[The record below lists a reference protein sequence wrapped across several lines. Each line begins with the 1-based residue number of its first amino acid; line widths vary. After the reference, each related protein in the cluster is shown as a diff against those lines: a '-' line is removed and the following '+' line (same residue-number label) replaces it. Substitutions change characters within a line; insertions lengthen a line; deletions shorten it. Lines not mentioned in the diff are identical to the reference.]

1 VTTGG
6 AGLRRRRIITRRNV
20 TAHQREETVKRLA
33 TGSAFAL
40 MAAAAILLPAE
51 GRAEAA
57 KTWVV
62 GEVAPL
68 TGPVATVGVRLHN
81 VVTMWAEDVNAKGGI
96 KGRKIELISCNDE
109 AKPEKAVACTR
120 DIMDKKAVMI
130 LGDTLTA
137 SLHAMQALTKNG
149 PTLLI
154 PSPNVVPPA
163 DSFAF
168 QVSPSDEH
176 LTLAI
181 AKYLKENGVKKIG
194 MVAATDA
201 SGEVGVAN
209 GRKVFPKEGIE
220 LELARIDLKAT
231 DASTQLTRVAGKDV
245 PVVYSNYSGGGA
257 IAVVKSFKNLGLQQP
272 LIVSYANISAAFVN
286 VIKDVRPDRLL
297 GTSVIGLVPD
307 ALTDAGERERSKAF
321 FARYQKHYNEH
332 ADMINLLG
340 QAEIDVADAILRNV
354 ADPTDYA
361 AVKKYLESTPIP
373 SVQDQRFSPTNHVG
387 LDASD
392 VMIVEL
398 KGDGWVKAGPVK

>member
-1 VTTGG
+1 M
-6 AGLRRRRIITRRNV
+6 N
-20 TAHQREETVKRLA
+20 RLA
-33 TGSAFAL
+33 ITGSFAL
-40 MAAAAILLPAE
+40 MATVAMLLPADV
-51 GRAEAA
+51 RAESD
-57 KTWVV
+57 KTWVI

-68 TGPVATVGVRLHN
+68 TGPVATVGVRLSN
-81 VVTMWAEDVNAKGGI
+81 VVKMWAEDINAKGGI
-96 KGRKIELISCNDE
+96 AGRKVEVITCNDE

-130 LGDTLTA
+130 FGDTLTA
-137 SLHAMQALTKNG
+137 SLRAMQALTKNG

-176 LTLAI
+176 ITIAI
-181 AKYLKENGVKKIG
+181 AKYLKDNGLNKIG

-201 SGEVGVAN
+201 SGEVGVASA
-209 GRKVFPKEGIE
+209 RKIFGQEKID

-231 DASTQLTRVAGKDV
+231 DASTQLTKVAGGDIR
-245 PVVYSNYSGGGA
+245 VVYSSYSGGGA
-257 IAVVKSFKNLGLQQP
+257 ITVVKSFKNLGLQQP
-272 LIVSYANISAAFVN
+272 LIVSYANISAGFVN
-286 VIKDVRPDRLL
+286 VIKDVRPARLL
-297 GTSVIGLVPD
+297 GTSVIGIVPD

-321 FARYQKHYNEH
+321 LARYEKRYNEN

-340 QAEIDVADAILRNV
+340 QAEVDVGEAILRNV
-354 ADPTDYA
+354 ANPADYA

-387 LDASD
+387 LDATD

-398 KGDGWVKAGPVK
+398 KGDSWVKAGPVK

>member
-1 VTTGG
+1 
-6 AGLRRRRIITRRNV
+6 
-20 TAHQREETVKRLA
+20 LA
-33 TGSAFAL
+33 ITGSFVFV
-40 MAAAAILLPAE
+40 AAAAMLLPAD
-51 GRAEAA
+51 GRAEE
-57 KTWVV
+57 KTWVI

-68 TGPVATVGVRLHN
+68 TGPVATVGVRLDN
-81 VVTMWAEDVNAKGGI
+81 VAKMWAEDINAKGGI
-96 KGRKIELISCNDE
+96 KGRKVELITCNDE

-120 DIMDKKAVMI
+120 DFIDKKAVMI
-130 LGDTLTA
+130 FGNTLTA
-137 SLHAMQALTKNG
+137 SLRAIQALTKNG

-163 DSFAF
+163 DSYGF

-176 LTLAI
+176 ITTAI
-181 AKYLKENGVKKIG
+181 AKYLKDNGLNKIG

-201 SGEVGVAN
+201 SGEVGVASA
-209 GRKVFPKEGIE
+209 RKIFGQNKID

-231 DASTQLTRVAGKDV
+231 DASTQLTKVAGGDV
-245 PVVYSNYSGGGA
+245 RVVYSSYSGGGA

-272 LIVSYANISAAFVN
+272 LIVSYANISAAFVKI
-286 VIKDVRPDRLL
+286 IKDVKPPRLL
-297 GTSVIGLVPD
+297 GTSAVGIDPD
-307 ALTDAGERERSKAF
+307 ALTDAGERERAKAF
-321 FARYQKHYNEH
+321 FARYEKRYNEK

-340 QAEIDVADAILRNV
+340 QAEVDVGEAILRNV

-361 AVKKYLESTPIP
+361 AVKKYLESNVIP

-398 KGDGWVKAGPVK
+398 KGNSWVKADPVK

>member
-1 VTTGG
+1 
-6 AGLRRRRIITRRNV
+6 
-20 TAHQREETVKRLA
+20 VKRLTIA
-33 TGSAFAL
+33 SAFAL
-40 MAAAAILLPAE
+40 TAAAAIALPAE
-51 GRAEAA
+51 TRAEGS
-57 KTWVV
+57 KTWVI

-81 VVTMWAEDVNAKGGI
+81 VVTMWVEDVNAKGGI
-96 KGRKIELISCNDE
+96 KGHKLELISCNDE

-137 SLHAMQALTKNG
+137 SLRAMQALTKSG

-176 LTLAI
+176 ITMAI
-181 AKYLKENGVKKIG
+181 AKYLKANGLDKIG

-201 SGEVGVAN
+201 GGEVGVASAKKIF
-209 GRKVFPKEGIE
+209 GEEKIG

-231 DASTQLTRVAGKDV
+231 DASTQLTKVAGDGIK
-245 PVVYSNYSGGGA
+245 VVYSSYSGGGA
-257 IAVVKSFKNLGLQQP
+257 IAVVKSFKNLGLHQP
-272 LIVSYANISAAFVN
+272 LIVSYANISATFVN

-321 FARYQKHYNEH
+321 FARYHKRYNEH
-332 ADMINLLG
+332 ADMINLLA

-354 ADPTDYA
+354 ADPFDYA

-373 SVQDQRFSPTNHVG
+373 SVQDQHFSPTNHVG
-387 LDASD
+387 LDATD

-398 KGDGWVKAGPVK
+398 KGDGSWVKAGPVK